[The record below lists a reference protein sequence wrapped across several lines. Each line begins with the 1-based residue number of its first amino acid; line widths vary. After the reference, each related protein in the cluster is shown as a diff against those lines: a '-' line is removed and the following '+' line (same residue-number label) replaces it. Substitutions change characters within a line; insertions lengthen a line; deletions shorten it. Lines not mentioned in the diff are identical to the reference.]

1 MSNPKG
7 INQYT
12 GLSPAQIKLAKMHA
26 RVAKADKARRDGV
39 VKPKKPKR
47 FKTTYGWAGGGGN
60 Y

>member
-12 GLSPAQIKLAKMHA
+12 GLSPAQIKNEKKYA
-26 RVAKADKARRDGV
+26 RWAKADKARMDGV
-39 VKPKKPKR
+39 IKPKKPKR
-47 FKTTYGWAGGGGN
+47 FKTTYGWAGGGK